1 MRWNGLIMK
10 PNNKRK
16 DGKFE
21 MTGDQIFTIVWLLLG
36 GGYLVLAFRA
46 VGDDQTLKQEED
58 RIKREQQE
66 KEKSWK

>member
-1 MRWNGLIMK
+1 
-10 PNNKRK
+10 
-16 DGKFE
+16 